1 MSGQFLTQEEI
12 DRTTSLCATSDICKT
27 GTSETQ
33 IWGLPWSE
41 DDFVK
46 QMVKF
51 GHPARLQSSLPDVLK
66 DTVEVYMKADE
77 MEMKRAMDPE
87 VALVLA
93 PKNVCLWEAM
103 LKSVQYPDLGVVDEF
118 KQGSEL
124 VGCVDRTGLWPM
136 KFQPAAISVS
146 ELHEIA
152 KKERGLLR
160 QQFHA
165 EGDPDLTEEVC
176 RTA

>member
-1 MSGQFLTQEEI
+1 
-12 DRTTSLCATSDICKT
+12 
-27 GTSETQ
+27 
-33 IWGLPWSE
+33 
-41 DDFVK
+41 
-46 QMVKF
+46 
-51 GHPARLQSSLPDVLK
+51 
-66 DTVEVYMKADE
+66 
-77 MEMKRAMDPE
+77 MDPE

-103 LKSVQYPDLGVVDEF
+103 LRSVQYPDLGVADEF

-124 VGCVDRTGLWPM
+124 VGCVDRRGLWPM

-165 EGDPDLTEEVC
+165 EGDPDLTEEVGRKTLEEVGSGC
-176 RTA
+176 LVVPLKLDDIPSEFLFEQKVWNQTRWQGALY

>member
-1 MSGQFLTQEEI
+1 MDAHQRMSVRAAKLGYWL
-12 DRTTSLCATSDICKT
+12 K
-27 GTSETQ
+27 
-33 IWGLPWSE
+33 
-41 DDFVK
+41 
-46 QMVKF
+46 
-51 GHPARLQSSLPDVLK
+51 VLK
-66 DTVEVYMKADE
+66 DLKADE
-77 MEMKRAMDPE
+77 VEMKQAMDPE

-93 PKNVCLWEAM
+93 PQSVCLLEAM
-103 LKSVQYPDLGVVDEF
+103 LKPVQYPDLGVVDEF

-146 ELHEIA
+146 DLHKIA

-165 EGDPDLTEEVC
+165 EADQI
-176 RTA
+176 

>member
-1 MSGQFLTQEEI
+1 MDAHQRMSVRAAKLGYWL
-12 DRTTSLCATSDICKT
+12 R
-27 GTSETQ
+27 
-33 IWGLPWSE
+33 
-41 DDFVK
+41 
-46 QMVKF
+46 
-51 GHPARLQSSLPDVLK
+51 VLK
-66 DTVEVYMKADE
+66 DLKADE
-77 MEMKRAMDPE
+77 MEMKQAKDPE

-93 PKNVCLWEAM
+93 PKNVCFWEAM

-124 VGCVDRTGLWPM
+124 VGCVNRTGLWPM

-146 ELHEIA
+146 DLRKIA

-165 EGDPDLTEEVC
+165 EGDQI
-176 RTA
+176 